1 MTVSA
6 PANDFHWV
14 RDPGAL
20 EAMVSA
26 LNGADFVA
34 IDTEFRRRDTF
45 FPEVALLQ
53 LAAEGNCWLVDPLS
67 LNDTGPLIELLTDDA
82 RVKVLHSGS
91 EDLEVFEH
99 WLGVLP
105 KPLVDTQKAA
115 AMLGLGFGLGYRD
128 LVQELLGVQLAKD
141 ETQSDWLQRPLTP
154 AQCEYACQ
162 DVTFLA
168 GCWPL
173 LEQRARQRD
182 ILPWIFEEASLM
194 TSGGRGPLAKF
205 RSAWKLAGPELSV
218 LLALI
223 DWREAEARR
232 RDKPRNWV
240 LHDKVIQELVRTMPS
255 SMPELARVAG
265 IPSGVVRRDGKGL
278 LACIAEARTD
288 GAENPPSRLPPPAS
302 PAVKRL
308 AKSLVPALAD
318 IADRLG
324 MNQEILMPS
333 RDLEAIARS
342 VTDSPDPTPVHW
354 QGWRAETVV
363 TPLLDEARRL
373 HGAQCH
379 AG

>member
-1 MTVSA
+1 MTVST
-6 PANDFHWV
+6 PETDFHWV

-26 LNGADFVA
+26 LGDTDFVA

-53 LAAEGNCWLVDPLS
+53 VAAKGNCWLVDPLS
-67 LNDTGPLIELLTDDA
+67 LNDTAPLIELLTDND
-82 RVKVLHSGS
+82 RLKVLHSGS

-128 LVQELLGVQLAKD
+128 LVQELLGVALAKD
-141 ETQSDWLQRPLTP
+141 ETQSDWLRRPLSH

-168 GCWPL
+168 RCWPM
-173 LEQRARQRD
+173 LEERARQRD

-194 TSGGRGPLAKF
+194 SSGGRGPLAKF
-205 RSAWKLAGPELSV
+205 RTAWKLAGPELSV
-218 LLALI
+218 LLALV

-278 LACIAEARTD
+278 LVCIGEARTA

-302 PAVKRL
+302 PSVKQL
-308 AKSLVPALAD
+308 AKSLVPALAE

-324 MNQEILMPS
+324 MSQEILMPS

-342 VTDSPDPTPVHW
+342 VTDGPDTTPVHW

-363 TPLLDEARRL
+363 APLLAEARRL
-373 HGAQCH
+373 RGGDAH

>member
-1 MTVSA
+1 M
-6 PANDFHWV
+6 
-14 RDPGAL
+14 
-20 EAMVSA
+20 SA

-141 ETQSDWLQRPLTP
+141 ETQSDWLQRLTP

-162 DVTFLA
+162 DVTFMAGVLA
-168 GCWPL
+168 L

-205 RSAWKLAGPELSV
+205 RSAWKLAGPNCRCC
-218 LLALI
+218 
-223 DWREAEARR
+223 WR
-232 RDKPRNWV
+232 
-240 LHDKVIQELVRTMPS
+240 
-255 SMPELARVAG
+255 
-265 IPSGVVRRDGKGL
+265 
-278 LACIAEARTD
+278 
-288 GAENPPSRLPPPAS
+288 
-302 PAVKRL
+302 
-308 AKSLVPALAD
+308 
-318 IADRLG
+318 
-324 MNQEILMPS
+324 
-333 RDLEAIARS
+333 
-342 VTDSPDPTPVHW
+342 
-354 QGWRAETVV
+354 
-363 TPLLDEARRL
+363 
-373 HGAQCH
+373 
-379 AG
+379 